1 MERTAW
7 EVQLLVV
14 LEKEEHSLLLDS
26 PESTLLFRF
35 QRSCSQCICSTFW
48 LFLIREMLPEQIA
61 VKQRE
66 MTGQI
71 RSVLRCTNVKE
82 VKLEFG
88 GSWELRS
95 VGRIV

>member
-1 MERTAW
+1 MEGAAW
-7 EVQLLVV
+7 EMKLLIV
-14 LEKEEHSLLLDS
+14 LEREEHSQLLEN
-26 PESTLLFRF
+26 PVSTLLFRF
-35 QRSCSQCICSTFW
+35 QHSCLRFICSTFW
-48 LFLIREMLPEQIA
+48 LFLIREALPECIA

-71 RSVLRCTNVKE
+71 RSVLRCMNVKE

-88 GSWELRS
+88 GTCELRS